1 MEELMTYLSIV
12 LFAVA
17 AVGGA
22 TLVVRK
28 FTGKGMPLSLAAA
41 HGIFAAAGLI
51 TLAASVYNNSS
62 NMLMNI
68 SLILFLIV
76 ALGGFI
82 LLSYHLR
89 KKVHPV
95 ALIGIHGAGAV
106 VSFLLLLA
114 GVFG

>member
-1 MEELMTYLSIV
+1 MTYLSVV

-28 FTGKGMPLSLAAA
+28 FTGKGMPLSLAAV

-62 NMLMNI
+62 NKLMNI

-89 KKVHPV
+89 KKAHPV

-114 GVFG
+114 AVFG

>member
-1 MEELMTYLSIV
+1 MIYWSVV

-41 HGIFAAAGLI
+41 HGIFAASGLI
-51 TLAASVYNNSS
+51 TLAANVYNDLS
-62 NMLMNI
+62 NKLMNI
-68 SLILFLIV
+68 SLIFFIIF
-76 ALGGFI
+76 ALGGFL

-89 KKVHPV
+89 KKTQPV

-106 VSFLLLLA
+106 VSFLLLLTA
-114 GVFG
+114 VFG

>member
-1 MEELMTYLSIV
+1 MIYWPVI

-22 TLVVRK
+22 TLAIRK

-51 TLAASVYNNSS
+51 ALAVNVYTDSS
-62 NMLMNI
+62 NKLMNI
-68 SLILFLIV
+68 SLVLFIIF

-89 KKVHPV
+89 KKAHPI

-106 VSFLLLLA
+106 VSFLLLLVS
-114 GVFG
+114 VFG

>member
-1 MEELMTYLSIV
+1 MIYWPII
-12 LFAVA
+12 LFAIA
-17 AVGGA
+17 AAGGA
-22 TLVVRK
+22 TLVFMK

-51 TLAASVYNNSS
+51 TLALNVYNDSS
-62 NMLMNI
+62 NKLMNI
-68 SLILFLIV
+68 SLILFLIF

-89 KKVHPV
+89 KKAHPV

-106 VSFLLLLA
+106 VSFLILLIA
-114 GVFG
+114 VFG

>member
-1 MEELMTYLSIV
+1 MIYWPVI

-22 TLVVRK
+22 TLAVRK

-51 TLAASVYNNSS
+51 ALAVNVYNDSS
-62 NMLMNI
+62 NKLMNI
-68 SLILFLIV
+68 SLVLFIIF

-89 KKVHPV
+89 KKAHPI

-106 VSFLLLLA
+106 VSFLLLLVS
-114 GVFG
+114 VFG

>member
-1 MEELMTYLSIV
+1 MIYLSII

-17 AVGGA
+17 AVLGA

-51 TLAASVYNNSS
+51 TLAANVYNDSS
-62 NMLMNI
+62 NKLMNI
-68 SLILFLIV
+68 SLILFIIF

-89 KKVHPV
+89 KKAHPV

-106 VSFLLLLA
+106 VSFLLLLVA
-114 GVFG
+114 VFG